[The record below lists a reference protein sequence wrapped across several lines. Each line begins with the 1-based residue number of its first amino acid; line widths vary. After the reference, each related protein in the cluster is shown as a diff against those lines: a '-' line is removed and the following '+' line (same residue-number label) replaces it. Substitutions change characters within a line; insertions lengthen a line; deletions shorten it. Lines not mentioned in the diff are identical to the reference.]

1 MAIRRRPH
9 PMHTPRKIE
18 YLLSVP
24 PAMSAVLPQC
34 EPRIAAGVFSASDPS
49 GRSLGSGGGAAWLLE
64 QAWRAHAGALSF
76 EHWLAAGIKI
86 IVHGGGE
93 SRRLPGYAAP
103 GKLFLPLPVF
113 RWALGQRLDQTLF
126 DAQRPL
132 LGALAARAPATS
144 RVMIAS
150 GDVLIRAGHELP
162 ALPEADIIAIGLGA
176 KPETAQHFGVF
187 FCPHQAPDQLAFFL
201 QKPTPD
207 RIRELANE
215 HLFFIDTGI
224 WLLSARA
231 VAALQA
237 QCGWDPAA
245 QHFRGGAATGYGL
258 YDELG
263 LHLGST
269 PHRPHPV
276 FSRLTTAVVT
286 LPGGAFHHF
295 GNNRDIVDSALQ
307 LQNLGMDHTDPGMV
321 RGGLHPQQFIQNAVF
336 HFPLRREI
344 NHTLWVENSFVPA
357 GWQLAHEHVLTGV
370 PENDWKL
377 RLEPGA
383 CLDFVPVG
391 AANFAVRAY
400 GIGDVFRGPV
410 GAPATRWFD
419 RPAAEWCAARG
430 LTLAQAG
437 LDGALDI
444 QQAPLFPVWAPAA
457 LDGALVEW
465 LCAAQPADDA
475 RCRNAWLAAPRLSAR
490 DLAQQAN
497 LVRLY
502 AQRRR
507 YRETVLPQL
516 AQNHSRSIFYR
527 LDLAATAALYAGSS
541 LPLPPAPPAAVRD
554 PLLSVHNHI
563 FRSAVQ
569 RKRGAADWETEERVA
584 FALLRGAVVAQV
596 QSQPA
601 QPVLKVLEDQII
613 WGRSGIRLDLAGGW
627 TDTPPYCLEH
637 GGSVVNV
644 SVDIN
649 GQPPIQVFA
658 RVCARPEL
666 VVRSI
671 DLGLEERLRTYQDVA
686 DYSRIQ
692 SGFSIARAAFALCG
706 FHPDFNAAGHATLEA
721 QLKAM
726 GGGIEVSLLA
736 AVPKGSGLGTSS
748 ILAATLLGTLSEFCG
763 LNWSPDDIF
772 RRTSALEQMLTSG
785 GGWQDQI
792 GGLLHGI
799 KRIETRP
806 GLDQQPIVRWLPE
819 RFFTGD
825 FANERLLLY
834 YTGLTRVAHN
844 ILKEIVRGIFLNDGE
859 TLDCLGAIGRNAAF
873 VQDAIQ
879 RQDFAG
885 FGEAIGRSWALNQ
898 RLDAGTNT
906 PATQAILDAI
916 AGDLLSAKLLGAGGG
931 GYFLMAARDPA
942 AAHRIRRTLTERPP
956 NPRAR
961 FVDFSLSTSGLQ
973 ITRS

>member
-1 MAIRRRPH
+1 MSV
-9 PMHTPRKIE
+9 RKID

-24 PAMSAVLPQC
+24 PAMSAALAPC
-34 EPRIAAGVFSASDPS
+34 EPRVAAGVFAASDPPQQQ
-49 GRSLGSGGGAAWLLE
+49 LGSGGGAAWLLE
-64 QAWRAHAGALSF
+64 QAWRAQSGATQFQQWLDAGV
-76 EHWLAAGIKI
+76 KV

-93 SRRLPGYAAP
+93 SRRLPAYAAP

-132 LGALAARAPATS
+132 LDQLAARAPASS
-144 RVMIAS
+144 RVLIAS
-150 GDVLIRAGHELP
+150 GDVLIRAGRELP
-162 ALPEADIIAIGLGA
+162 ALPDADIISIGLGA

-187 FCPHQAPDQLAFFL
+187 FCPHHAPDKLAFFL

-224 WLLSARA
+224 WILSARA
-231 VAALQA
+231 VAALLA
-237 QCGWDPAA
+237 QCGWDAAA
-245 QHFRGGAATGYGL
+245 QKFNGGKVAGYGL

-269 PHRPHPV
+269 PCKQHPV
-276 FSRLTTAVVT
+276 FSALTTAVVT

-295 GNNRDIVDSALQ
+295 GNNRDIIGSALE

-344 NHTLWVENSFVPA
+344 NHTLWVENSYVPA

-370 PENDWKL
+370 PENDWTL
-377 RLEPGA
+377 SLESGA

-391 AANFAVRAY
+391 EKDFAVRAY
-400 GIGDVFRGPV
+400 GIGDVFRGRV
-410 GAPATRWFD
+410 GDKATSWFG
-419 RPAAEWCAARG
+419 RPAADWFAARG

-437 LDGALDI
+437 LDAVQDI
-444 QQAPLFPVWAPAA
+444 QGAKLFPVFAPAA

-475 RCRNAWLAAPRLSAR
+475 RCRKLWLAAPRLSASE
-490 DLAQQAN
+490 LAQQAN
-497 LVRLY
+497 LARLY
-502 AQRRR
+502 TQRRR
-507 YRETVLPQL
+507 FRETVLPHL
-516 AQNHSRSIFYR
+516 VENHEKSIFYR
-527 LDLAATAALYAGSS
+527 LDLAATAQLFAESA
-541 LPLPPAPPAAVRD
+541 LPLPSAPPSAARD
-554 PLLSVHNHI
+554 PLLGVHDHV
-563 FRSAVQ
+563 FRAAVQ
-569 RKRGAADWETEERVA
+569 RKRGVADWEAEERAA
-584 FALLRGAVVAQV
+584 FALLREAIVAPVKAQAVRPQ
-596 QSQPA
+596 
-601 QPVLKVLEDQII
+601 LKVLEDQIL
-613 WGRSGIRLDLAGGW
+613 WGRSGVRLDLAGGW

-637 GGSVVNV
+637 GGNVVNV
-644 SVDIN
+644 SVDLN

-658 RVCARPEL
+658 RVCERPEL

-692 SGFSIARAAFALCG
+692 SGFSIARAALALCG
-706 FHPDFNAAGHATLEA
+706 FHPDFNDGGHDTLEA
-721 QLKAM
+721 QLKAL
-726 GGGIEVSLLA
+726 GGGIEISLLA

-748 ILAATLLGTLSEFCG
+748 ILAATLLGTLSEFCA
-763 LNWSPDDIF
+763 LNWDSDEIF

-785 GGWQDQI
+785 GGWQDQV
-792 GGLLHGI
+792 GGLLHGL
-799 KRIETRP
+799 KLVSTRP
-806 GLDQQPIVRWLPE
+806 GLDQQATVRWLPE
-819 RFFTGD
+819 RFFSGD

-844 ILKEIVRGIFLNDGE
+844 ILKEIVRGLFLNDGA

-873 VQDAIQ
+873 VHDAIQ
-879 RQDFAG
+879 RQDYAG
-885 FGEAIGRSWALNQ
+885 FGEAIRRSWELNQ

-906 PATQAILDAI
+906 AATQAIMEAVG
-916 AGDLLSAKLLGAGGG
+916 GDLLSAKLLGAGGG
-931 GYFLMAARDPA
+931 GYFLMVARDA
-942 AAHRIRRTLTERPP
+942 DAAHRVRRTLSERPP

-961 FVDFSLSTSGLQ
+961 FVNFSLSTTGLQ
-973 ITRS
+973 VTRS

>member
-1 MAIRRRPH
+1 
-9 PMHTPRKIE
+9 
-18 YLLSVP
+18 
-24 PAMSAVLPQC
+24 MSTTLAQC
-34 EPRIAAGVFSASDPS
+34 EPRVAASVFAASDPPECQ
-49 GRSLGSGGGAAWLLE
+49 LGSGGGAAWLLE
-64 QAWRAHAGALSF
+64 QAWRARGDKQSF
-76 EHWLAAGIKI
+76 DGWLDEGLKV

-93 SRRLPGYAAP
+93 SRRLPAYAAP

-132 LGALAARAPATS
+132 LDQLAARAPSSS
-144 RVMIAS
+144 RLMIAS
-150 GDVLIRAGHELP
+150 GDVLIRAGRELP
-162 ALPEADIIAIGLGA
+162 VLPDADIIAIGLGA

-187 FCPHQAPDQLAFFL
+187 FCPHQKPDQLAFFL

-224 WLLSARA
+224 WILSARA
-231 VAALQA
+231 VAALLA
-237 QCGWDPAA
+237 QCGWDAAA
-245 QHFRGGAATGYGL
+245 QKFRGGVPKGYGL
-258 YDELG
+258 YDEMG

-269 PHRPHPV
+269 PNTPDQV
-276 FSRLTTAVVT
+276 FSKLTTAVVT

-295 GNNRDIVDSALQ
+295 GNNRDIISSALE

-321 RGGLHPQQFIQNAVF
+321 RGGLHPRQFIQNAVF

-344 NHTLWVENSFVPA
+344 NHTLWVENSFIPA
-357 GWQLAHEHVLTGV
+357 GWKLAREHVLTGV
-370 PENDWKL
+370 PENDWQL
-377 RLEPGA
+377 RLEPGV

-391 AANFAVRAY
+391 EKNFAIRAY
-400 GIGDVFRGPV
+400 GIGDVFRGRV
-410 GAPATRWFD
+410 GDAATQWFG
-419 RPAAEWCAARG
+419 RAAAGWFAARG

-437 LDGALDI
+437 LDAAQDI
-444 QQAPLFPVWAPAA
+444 QQAALFPVFAA
-457 LDGALVEW
+457 EEIEGGFIEW
-465 LCAAQPADDA
+465 LCAAAPANDA
-475 RCRNAWLAAPRLSAR
+475 RWQHACLAAPRLSAS

-497 LVRLY
+497 LARLY

-507 YRETVLPQL
+507 FRETVLPLL
-516 AQNHSRSIFYR
+516 ALNHEKSIFYK
-527 LDLAATAALYAGSS
+527 LDLAATAELFAESK
-541 LPLPPAPPAAVRD
+541 LPLPPTPQIAATRD
-554 PLLSVHNHI
+554 PLLAVHDHV
-563 FRSAVQ
+563 FRAAVQ
-569 RKRGAADWETEERVA
+569 RKRGATDWEAEERA
-584 FALLRGAVVAQV
+584 SFALLREAIVTPVKAQPV
-596 QSQPA
+596 

-613 WGRSGIRLDLAGGW
+613 WGRSGVRLDLAGGW
-627 TDTPPYCLEH
+627 TDTPPYCIEH

-644 SVDIN
+644 SVDLN
-649 GQPPIQVFA
+649 GQPPIQVFV
-658 RVCARPEL
+658 RVCERPEL
-666 VVRSI
+666 VMRSI
-671 DLGLEERLRTYQDVA
+671 DLGLEEHLRTYQDVA

-706 FHPDFNAAGHATLEA
+706 FHPDFNGGSHDTLEA
-721 QLKAM
+721 QLKAF
-726 GGGIEVSLLA
+726 GGGIEISLLA

-748 ILAATLLGTLSEFCG
+748 ILAATLLGTLADFCG
-763 LNWSPDDIF
+763 LNWSTDEIF

-799 KRIETRP
+799 KLVETRP
-806 GLDQQPIVRWLPE
+806 GLDQQPTVRWLPE
-819 RFFTGD
+819 RFFSGD
-825 FANERLLLY
+825 FANEQLLLY

-844 ILKEIVRGIFLNDGE
+844 ILKEIVRGIFLNAGE

-879 RQDFAG
+879 RQDFEC
-885 FGEAIGRSWALNQ
+885 FGEAIRRSWLLNQ

-906 PATQAILDAI
+906 PATQAILDAV
-916 AGDLLSAKLLGAGGG
+916 ADDLLSAKLLGAGGG
-931 GYFLMAARDPA
+931 GYFLMAARDAA
-942 AAHRIRRTLTERPP
+942 AAHRIRRTLTEWSP